1 MPTTKT
7 GLFKGLQVAMPKGK
21 FGKKAMER
29 MQAKPDIFEL
39 VLIAP
44 RKVGAREEIRAAS
57 GTIVTKKKREKNY
70 IPFSFHRK
78 EKERPK
84 MIGKGETTAKG
95 PKGTSSSVE
104 SNKPVCHHEKKGNAT
119 NNPHEIRRSHQNAPT
134 TNPMVVA
141 SGRKVRFLCA
151 HAKPVMT
158 TSTEK

>member
-1 MPTTKT
+1 
-7 GLFKGLQVAMPKGK
+7 
-21 FGKKAMER
+21 MEIPEENLEKR
-29 MQAKPDIFEL
+29 QWRGMQAKPDIFEL

-95 PKGTSSSVE
+95 PKGTSQRYQFVSGV
-104 SNKPVCHHEKKGNAT
+104 KKAGM
-119 NNPHEIRRSHQNAPT
+119 PP
-134 TNPMVVA
+134 
-141 SGRKVRFLCA
+141 
-151 HAKPVMT
+151 
-158 TSTEK
+158 

>member
-1 MPTTKT
+1 
-7 GLFKGLQVAMPKGK
+7 
-21 FGKKAMER
+21 MER

-70 IPFSFHRK
+70 VPFSFHRK
-78 EKERPK
+78 EKELPK
-84 MIGKGETTAKG
+84 LIGKGETTAKG
-95 PKGTSSSVE
+95 PKGTSPSVE

-119 NNPHEIRRSHQNAPT
+119 NNPHEIRRTHQNAPT

-151 HAKPVMT
+151 HAKLVMT